1 MSNNKI
7 INSYKLFS
15 YDQQGS
21 CAVLLAFLLIFETII
36 LISSVVTALPL
47 IEYIV
52 DPSFKN
58 ASQIS
63 LYLEKILNYLNIE
76 KSFGIFLFIFIFI
89 KYI

>member
-7 INSYKLFS
+7 INSYKLFFRMIS
-15 YDQQGS
+15 KDLAQFF
-21 CAVLLAFLLIFETII
+21 LLAFFLIFFETII

-63 LYLEKILNYLNIE
+63 LYLEK
-76 KSFGIFLFIFIFI
+76 F
-89 KYI
+89 